1 MLLVSCSSILALLLS
16 SLSSLNTITAFGIIQ
31 QVPTHTQND
40 YRTSPFSIAS
50 STALQSTP
58 FDASMYENEDIN
70 PFTSSLNPL
79 AAPLNTKLVVGL
91 NKYSHDTALCA
102 ADASTGEVLFAM
114 SKERLSRK
122 KHDGG
127 NVATLVEIC
136 LEQLELEL
144 EDIVKVVVNNHH
156 HRVLPMEESFNT
168 LEWED
173 GMGINGGSEEGYIDE
188 ENLLSHAEKLELSHH
203 LAHAY
208 SAASQCP
215 FNNGMVVVM
224 DGMGETYRAMRA
236 AKELEEKR
244 YVSDLAFEGE
254 YQCIPVD
261 IKERSG
267 SSIFDWREGESVYEF
282 VKDSEGISVKPIFKR
297 FVEEKTPP
305 ALYNHGFENMDSVG
319 AIYSRASSHIF
330 GNWNTCGKVMG
341 LAPWMGYNWSNPEKE
356 GESITAKR
364 IPHAIMKG
372 KIYEESDESFQVD
385 RSSMMGMPF
394 FARLDPDLFNKEGE
408 MTRERRYDFDDDD
421 DVNDDEDEDKVEE
434 YDEFEIMEQDGKDE
448 EKPRKNILPTNAA
461 LDAISLAALVQDDLE
476 STVMS
481 FVKHFKGET
490 KQENLCLAG
499 GVALNSVLNGRLSR
513 ELGFKKVFVPP
524 YPGDDGIAVGC
535 CAYGLYSNAAL
546 SEGEVDRPK
555 LWSEPLS
562 PYLGC
567 QYTNDQMR
575 KEIEAAAPWLEV
587 ELVSNDQ
594 ERFDMMTTEI
604 ESGGVIAWYQ
614 GRSELGPRALGHR
627 SILADPR
634 KKGLV
639 RFLNEKVK
647 KRESFRPF
655 APSVLLEEVDT
666 WFEVGKDSDD
676 LNFSPFMS
684 MTAMVKQSKRELIPA
699 VTHVD
704 GSSRLQTV
712 AKEAEPLYHGF
723 ISNFFKRTGIPMVLN
738 TSFNTL
744 PGEPIVE
751 SPKDAIRSFMC
762 SMGSIDMLVM
772 GDYVIR
778 RKDADVRRLL
788 GEKSDKGVLL
798 PATFP
803 RRAGPVNYES
813 KFTFDND
820 DTVETVTRVRMP
832 DRPMHNEKDDG
843 WFTLL
848 DDFEGQLLGI
858 CSGSVSVNDILSQ
871 YYMDATADDDVESEE
886 KDRGIQEALFSNT
899 MQRLVRLYE
908 HSLISW

>member
-1 MLLVSCSSILALLLS
+1 MLHTSCSTILALLLH
-16 SLSSLNTITAFGIIQ
+16 SLSSLNTTAFGIIKRS
-31 QVPTHTQND
+31 TSHTQND
-40 YRTSPFSIAS
+40 HGSSPFTSTS
-50 STALQSTP
+50 STALRSTTP

-70 PFTSSLNPL
+70 PFASSLNPL
-79 AAPLNTKLVVGL
+79 AAPEDTKIVLGL

-102 ADASTGEVLFAM
+102 ADASSGEVLFAM

-127 NVATLVEIC
+127 NVATLVETC
-136 LEQLELEL
+136 LDQLELDL
-144 EDIVKVVVNNHH
+144 EDVVKVVVNNHH
-156 HRVLPMEESFNT
+156 HRVLPMEESLDK

-173 GMGINGGSEEGYIDE
+173 GLGINGGTEEGYIDE
-188 ENLLSHAEKLELSHH
+188 ENLLPDAEKLEISHH

-215 FNNGMVVVM
+215 FSNGMVVVM

-236 AKELEEKR
+236 AKESGDER

-254 YQCIPVD
+254 YQCIPAD
-261 IKERSG
+261 IKERS
-267 SSIFDWREGESVYEF
+267 SKSVFDWREGESVYEF
-282 VKDSEGISVKPIFKR
+282 VKDGVDISVKPIFKR
-297 FVEEKTPP
+297 FVEEKSPP

-341 LAPWMGYNWSNPEKE
+341 LAPWMGYKWSDPKNE
-356 GESITAKR
+356 GKGISAK
-364 IPHAIMKG
+364 IISHNIMKG
-372 KIYEESDESFQVD
+372 EIYEEGEKTFQVD
-385 RSSMMGMPF
+385 RSSMMGMPII
-394 FARLDPDLFNKEGE
+394 ARLDPDLFNEEGE
-408 MTRERRYDFDDDD
+408 MIRERRYDFDDDD
-421 DVNDDEDEDKVEE
+421 GDDEVRGEVEE
-434 YDEFEIMEQDGKDE
+434 DVEDADSMEQDGKDE

-461 LDAISLAALVQDDLE
+461 LEAISLAALVQNDLE
-476 STVMS
+476 LTVMN
-481 FVKHFKGET
+481 FVKQFKEKT
-490 KQENLCLAG
+490 NQDNVCLAG
-499 GVALNSVLNGRLSR
+499 GVALNSVLNGRISR
-513 ELGFKKVFVPP
+513 ELGFKNVFVPP

-535 CAYGLYSNAAL
+535 CAYGLFNNAAL
-546 SEGEVDRPK
+546 SKSKVDKPK
-555 LWSEPLS
+555 IWSEPLS

-567 QYTNDQMR
+567 QYSNDQMR
-575 KEIEAAAPWLEV
+575 KEIDAAAPWLEV
-587 ELVSNDQ
+587 ELVSSNQ
-594 ERFDMMTTEI
+594 ERFDMMAADI
-604 ESGGVIAWYQ
+604 EVGGVVAWYQ

-655 APSVLLEEVDT
+655 APSVLLEEVDQ
-666 WFEVGKDSDD
+666 WFEVGKDVED
-676 LNFSPFMS
+676 LNFSPYMS
-684 MTAMVKQSKRELIPA
+684 MTAMVKQSKRDLIPS

-712 AKEAEPLYHGF
+712 TKESEPLYHGF
-723 ISNFFKRTGIPMVLN
+723 ISNFFKRTGVPMILN

-788 GEKSDKGVLL
+788 GEKSEKGVLL
-798 PATFP
+798 PPTLP
-803 RRAGPVNYES
+803 RRAGPVDYES

-820 DTVETVTRVRMP
+820 DGVKTVTRVRMP
-832 DRPMHNEKDDG
+832 DRPMYNNKDDG

-858 CSGSVSVNDILSQ
+858 CNGSVSVNDILSQ
-871 YYMDATADDDVESEE
+871 YYMDGTGEEEVESEE
-886 KDRGIQEALFSNT
+886 KDQEIQEVLFSNT
-899 MQRLVRLYE
+899 MQRLIRLFE